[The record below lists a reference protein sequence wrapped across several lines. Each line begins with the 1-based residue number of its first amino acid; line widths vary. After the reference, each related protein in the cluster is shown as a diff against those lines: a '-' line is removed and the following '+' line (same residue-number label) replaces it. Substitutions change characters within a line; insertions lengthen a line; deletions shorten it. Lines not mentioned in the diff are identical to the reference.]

1 MKCNYSTMEWYCCK
15 EMGHKGDH
23 ESYPL
28 LPFITQIP
36 KREKPKKEGK

>member
-1 MKCNYSTMEWYCCK
+1 MEWYCCK

-28 LPFITQIP
+28 LTIP
-36 KREKPKKEGK
+36 KKRKTKKESNHYAANGEL

>member
-1 MKCNYSTMEWYCCK
+1 MKCNYSTMDWYCCK

-28 LPFITQIP
+28 LPKMP
-36 KREKPKKEGK
+36 KREKQTKKGRK